1 MYLAIETATDYASVA
16 TGSPEGAGAER
27 SLPGARRQGAE
38 LLPAIDEVLR
48 EAGGSLDRLEGI
60 VVGDGPGSFTGLR
73 VGASVAKALADTR
86 GLALWTAP
94 SLMVMA
100 AGAARNPGELI
111 WAITDALRGEVY
123 VGGFRVG
130 PNQIE
135 TVVPPQVL
143 PVLDLERLD
152 PRPGRVVTLVTG
164 SLLERLP
171 RWPGVV
177 RQEGKEAAPRA
188 GALLQ
193 LVGRDGGARRVGDP
207 GLWEPEYGRPAE
219 AQARWEA
226 AHGRKLPDPA
236 RAPR

>member
-1 MYLAIETATDYASVA
+1 MFLAIETATEFASVA
-16 TGSPEGAGAER
+16 AGSPDGAIAER
-27 SLPGARRQGAE
+27 SMPGARRQAAE

-48 EAGGSLDRLEGI
+48 EVGGSLDGLEGV

-73 VGASVAKALADTR
+73 VGASVAKALAHTR
-86 GLALWTAP
+86 GLPLWTAP

-100 AGAARNPGELI
+100 AGSGEAPGELV

-123 VGGFRVG
+123 VGGFRVARTRL
-130 PNQIE
+130 E
-135 TVVPPQVL
+135 TVVPPRVL
-143 PVLDLERLD
+143 PVQDLERLD
-152 PRPGRVVTLVTG
+152 PRPRRVVTLVTG

-171 RWPGVV
+171 RWPGVI
-177 RQEGKEAAPRA
+177 RQEGREAAPRA
-188 GALLQ
+188 GALLR
-193 LVGRDGGARRVGDP
+193 LVGREGGVRRVADP